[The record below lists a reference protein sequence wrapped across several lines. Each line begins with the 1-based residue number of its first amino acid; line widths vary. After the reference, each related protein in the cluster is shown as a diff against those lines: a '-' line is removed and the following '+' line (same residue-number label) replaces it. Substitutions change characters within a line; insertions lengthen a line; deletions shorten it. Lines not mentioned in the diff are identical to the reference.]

1 MLSDKIKEWEQE
13 MPAGIHKE
21 TGACRYC
28 GQVRMFHTIFP
39 WTNDECN
46 EVATEL
52 CDCSNA
58 QYYTSQKKRKETIT
72 EAIEEN
78 FGEQAEHPIPEVAAI
93 MREAA
98 EPIVEYKVDSVTI
111 KAGRIKCK
119 LSMTSKG
126 AVKMERTI
134 TNNDSVEV

>member
-1 MLSDKIKEWEQE
+1 MLKDQIKEWEQE
-13 MPAGIHKE
+13 MPAGVHKE
-21 TGACRYC
+21 TGACRFC

-39 WTNDECN
+39 WKEDECN
-46 EVATEL
+46 EAATEL
-52 CDCSNA
+52 CNWPEA
-58 QYYTSQKKRKETIT
+58 EYYTGQKERKETIT
-72 EAIEEN
+72 NAIEEN
-78 FGEQAEHPIPEVAAI
+78 YGEQAEHPIPEVAAI
-93 MREAA
+93 MRAAA

-119 LSMTSKG
+119 LAMTSKG

>member
-1 MLSDKIKEWEQE
+1 MLKDKIKEWEQE
-13 MPAGIHKE
+13 MPAGVHKE

-46 EVATEL
+46 EAATEL
-52 CDCSNA
+52 CNCPDA
-58 QYYTSQKKRKETIT
+58 EYYTGQKERKETIT
-72 EAIEEN
+72 KAIEEN
-78 FGEQAEHPIPEVAAI
+78 YGAEAEKPIPEVAAI
-93 MREAA
+93 MRAAA
-98 EPIVEYKVDSVTI
+98 EAIVEYKVDSVTI

-119 LSMTSKG
+119 LAMTSKG